1 MREFRTEIEINA
13 TPDQVWEAL
22 MDFDSYSEWNPFVQS
37 ASGNQ
42 VPGETLK
49 IYIKPPKGMGMT
61 IKPKV
66 KKVEPGS
73 EFRWKGKML
82 ISGLF
87 DGEHIFE
94 LRPTDNGCHFTRREE
109 FTGILVSPMLRLV
122 GKKTQRGFNEMNAA
136 LKQRVESTIS
146 GAS

>member
-13 TPDQVWEAL
+13 TPDQVWDTL
-22 MDFDSYSEWNPFVQS
+22 MDYDSYPDWNPFVQS

-42 VPGETLK
+42 VPGETLQ

-66 KKVEPGS
+66 RKVEPGK
-73 EFRWKGKML
+73 EFRWKGKMF
-82 ISGLF
+82 IPGLF

-94 LRPTDNGCHFTRREE
+94 LRAIDGGCHFTQREE
-109 FTGILVSPMLRLV
+109 FTGILVTIMLRLI
-122 GKKTQRGFNEMNAA
+122 GKKTLRGFNEMNAA
-136 LKQRVESTIS
+136 LKQRVESANSDAT
-146 GAS
+146 